1 MTARVIISPI
11 GTFTAAVEDGAIV
24 ALVSGAQQVS
34 AWEPSE
40 DRALLDRLERQLT
53 EYARG
58 QRTTFDVPIC
68 FTGTPFQS
76 AVWKALVTIP
86 YGETRTYGEV
96 AAQIGH
102 PKSCRAVGSAC
113 GKNPLLLL
121 VPCHRVVGAKGG
133 LTGFAAGL
141 PLKETLLRLEQSVTK
156 KRNVL

>member
-1 MTARVIISPI
+1 MTARVIVSPI

-24 ALVSGAQQVS
+24 ALVSGARQVS
-34 AWEPSE
+34 AWEPPE
-40 DRALLDRLERQLT
+40 DRTLLDRLERQLT

-86 YGETRTYGEV
+86 YGETRTYGEI

-102 PKSCRAVGSAC
+102 PKACRAVGAAC

-121 VPCHRVVGAKGG
+121 VSCHRVVGAKGG

>member
-1 MTARVIISPI
+1 MTARVIVSPL
-11 GTFTAAVEDGAIV
+11 GTFTAAVEGGAIV

-34 AWEPSE
+34 AWEPPA
-40 DRALLDRLERQLT
+40 DRALLDGLERQLT
-53 EYARG
+53 EYAWG
-58 QRTTFDVPIC
+58 QRTAFDLPIQ
-68 FTGTPFQS
+68 FTGTAFQG
-76 AVWKALVTIP
+76 AVWRALVTIP
-86 YGETRTYGEV
+86 YGETRTYGQI

-102 PKSCRAVGSAC
+102 PKAARAVGAAC

-121 VPCHRVVGAKGG
+121 IPCHRVVGAQGA

>member
-1 MTARVIISPI
+1 MTARVIVSPI

-24 ALVSGAQQVS
+24 ALVSGARQVS
-34 AWEPSE
+34 AWEPPE

-58 QRTTFDVPIC
+58 QRTTFDVPIR

-86 YGETRTYGEV
+86 YGETRTYGEI
-96 AAQIGH
+96 AAQIGR
-102 PKSCRAVGSAC
+102 PKACRAVGAAC

-156 KRNVL
+156 KRNVR